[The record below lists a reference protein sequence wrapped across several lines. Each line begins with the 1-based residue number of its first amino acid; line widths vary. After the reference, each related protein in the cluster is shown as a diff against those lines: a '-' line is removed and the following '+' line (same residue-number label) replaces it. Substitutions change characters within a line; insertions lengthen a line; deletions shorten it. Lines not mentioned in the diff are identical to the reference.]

1 MRWRVGWVLFGAG
14 AQMSWQFWS
23 GRRAAAA
30 ASHGHEISGVR
41 LVVAV
46 MVLSAL
52 AVSGCSATPPK
63 SNISNVTPP
72 PTAVP
77 KETWGTTV
85 RRRIGEL
92 TLDRGKPKPRR
103 QKRRGYRKVGKPYQ
117 IKGIWYTPRVDP
129 NYNATGIAS
138 FYAHDFHDKP
148 TANGE
153 TFDMHAL
160 TAAHKTLPLPSYV
173 IVQNLENGRRVK
185 VRVNDRGP
193 FVAGRIIDLSK
204 RAAQV
209 LGFKRQGLAKV
220 RVTYAGPAPL
230 DDRGEAELAF
240 LRRQPWSGPY
250 LRR

>member
-1 MRWRVGWVLFGAG
+1 MAIFAGREFRGAR
-14 AQMSWQFWS
+14 F
-23 GRRAAAA
+23 
-30 ASHGHEISGVR
+30 
-41 LVVAV
+41 VVAL
-46 MVLSAL
+46 MGLLAL
-52 AVSGCSATPPK
+52 AISGCSATPPK

-72 PTAVP
+72 RATGPEISP
-77 KETWGTTV
+77 RSSPQSSPWSSPWPTTV
-85 RRRIGEL
+85 RRRFGEANGNRR
-92 TLDRGKPKPRR
+92 TTGPRR
-103 QKRRGYRKVGKPYQ
+103 TAGPRRGKRRGYRKVGKPYQ

-129 NYNATGIAS
+129 NYDATGIAS

-209 LGFKRQGLAKV
+209 LGFKRQGLAQV
-220 RVTYAGPAPL
+220 RVTYVGPAPL

-250 LRR
+250 LR